1 MVFEDI
7 YKTYYPRIYRLCMG
21 YTNDEDQAKDLAQE
35 TFIAVWKHL
44 PGFRNEAGIGT
55 WVYRIATN
63 QCLRAVEKAQRIVHT
78 ELPAELPEAPSHN
91 REEQLQQLYRCIA
104 TLKETERIIISLVLE
119 GLPYAEIAEIAG
131 ISEGNV
137 RVKVHRIKDQLTQQ
151 MNKHGQL

>member
-1 MVFEDI
+1 MVFEEI
-7 YKTYYPRIYRLCMG
+7 YKAYYPRIYRLCMG
-21 YTNDEDQAKDLAQE
+21 YTNDEDLAKDLAQE

-55 WVYRIATN
+55 WIYRIATN
-63 QCLRAVEKAQRIVHT
+63 QCLRAIEKAQRVVYT
-78 ELPAELPEAPSHN
+78 GLPGELQEMPSFS

-119 GLPYAEIAEIAG
+119 GLPHAEIAQIVG

-137 RVKVHRIKDQLTQQ
+137 RVKVYRIKEQLTQQ
-151 MNKHGQL
+151 MKQYGQL